1 MLDENKKMKT
11 MGIFIGALV
20 LGSLIAV
27 FMSLK
32 IYHHLSY
39 IYLIWLMN
47 SIFSVT
53 FGLLLLILAIY
64 LLTNTSDKKTIFK
77 SGQRIKRLLHRTGSP
92 FIFNL
97 LRLVGLNLCLLMVL
111 EILNRL
117 LAEG

>member
-11 MGIFIGALV
+11 MGIFIGSLV

-39 IYLIWLMN
+39 IYLIWTMN

-64 LLTNTSDKKTIFK
+64 LLTNTSDKKQFLKVVSELSDCYIVLDQLSYLT
-77 SGQRIKRLLHRTGSP
+77 
-92 FIFNL
+92 
-97 LRLVGLNLCLLMVL
+97 CLDLW
-111 EILNRL
+111 
-117 LAEG
+117 G